1 MLSSVCGGWGGEGLL
16 GGGKRQCGGCFEEKE
31 EQEEQD
37 QDQEEQE
44 DKEGISY
51 LL

>member
-1 MLSSVCGGWGGEGLL
+1 MIHTYPYNKLFRAEQ
-16 GGGKRQCGGCFEEKE
+16 REPDH

-44 DKEGISY
+44 DCCF
-51 LL
+51 